1 MNIKKYNPLLLILVT
16 FVLFT
21 QITVAKSAQEID
33 KEVDIAIEKF
43 KKEINGGEDFLS
55 KTKGYLVFPKII
67 KAGLI
72 VGGKYGEGALR
83 IDGVTKHY
91 YDMTAASIGWQAG
104 VQDYSML
111 IGFLSETALNNF
123 IHSNGWEAGVDGT
136 ITISDWGESI
146 DIGSYSYEKPI
157 VAFIY
162 NEKGYMASIS
172 ITGTKF
178 RRIAP

>member
-1 MNIKKYNPLLLILVT
+1 
-16 FVLFT
+16 
-21 QITVAKSAQEID
+21 
-33 KEVDIAIEKF
+33 
-43 KKEINGGEDFLS
+43 
-55 KTKGYLVFPKII
+55 
-67 KAGLI
+67 
-72 VGGKYGEGALR
+72 
-83 IDGVTKHY
+83 
-91 YDMTAASIGWQAG
+91 
-104 VQDYSML
+104 ML